1 MNRTFLRQ
9 LLLSNTHQL
18 LITAEGLSSAM
29 MDAFPLIVNDS
40 PTPSAFFFDD
50 DPPTYKDLADK
61 ALSKIQQ
68 QLHALSEF
76 QGVTLTSDFS
86 SDELPEGSIA
96 YHRIWGFITSH
107 HTSYNTLNYSTH

>member
-61 ALSKIQQ
+61 ALAKIQQ

-96 YHRIWGFITSH
+96 YHRIWGFITADSRWYF
-107 HTSYNTLNYSTH
+107 SQAI